1 MPQNTKLK
9 FTDEQLEKLKKYRD
23 KKGCESLT
31 AALIHAINAED
42 SITPSTSPTK
52 NRTAICMRLDPV
64 WMDDVRKWYGMKFQQ
79 VVAAVMDS
87 L

>member
-1 MPQNTKLK
+1 MPQNTKVK
-9 FTDEQLEKLKKYRD
+9 FTDEQLDKLRKYAANQ
-23 KKGCESLT
+23 GCESLT
-31 AALIHAINAED
+31 AALIHAVSNAHEL
-42 SITPSTSPTK
+42 IPSTSPTK
-52 NRTAICMRLDPV
+52 NRTAICMRLDPN